1 MGLANPIYTVARI
14 LQTLEHAVTSA
25 KMARVPTRI
34 AVICPAWQDWT
45 QQEGVFRL
53 MQLARHRFKFLA
65 PQSALG
71 YLDKS
76 TGARFD
82 VDVLLIQNTKAA
94 RKFPVIEAHLDK
106 LRSNC
111 KGRISVD
118 PMYSEDWHVQY
129 DEACRRTR
137 LRTPGVVEMPKKLSA
152 LKDALKGTA
161 ALRWKMKT
169 KLAGWREQHN
179 QRYFDL
185 LVNEREHSA
194 ALFEE
199 VEVSPAVLIR
209 DLEVKFNRAML
220 GTVAKFVKS
229 GVFGT
234 AYALL
239 KDKDNELSKY
249 RPVQP
254 NNQAP
259 LAPLQNVACRAIEFV
274 VSEAGNSMTLG
285 ATQRLKHAVAEF
297 NAKAK
302 QARGVYAFTFNVKDQ
317 FSNLEHRLTERAI
330 RVMTAVAFEGA
341 GETSLLVTVRGSKR
355 VQWYT
360 KGVPRVTAVRVTRA
374 KLVQAM
380 LMSLNHNYGWI
391 A

>member
-1 MGLANPIYTVARI
+1 MGLANPIYAVVII

-25 KMARVPTRI
+25 KMTR
-34 AVICPAWQDWT
+34 
-45 QQEGVFRL
+45 
-53 MQLARHRFKFLA
+53 
-65 PQSALG
+65 SALG

-94 RKFPVIEAHLDK
+94 RKFPVTEAHLDK
-106 LRSNC
+106 LRSNF

-118 PMYSEDWHVQY
+118 PMYSEDRHVQY
-129 DEACRRTR
+129 DEPCRRTC

-152 LKDALKGTA
+152 LKDALKGTV

-169 KLAGWREQHN
+169 KLAGWRKQHN
-179 QRYFDL
+179 VPDGHVTVDARVGVADAANYCRVLEQACAGTARLYLDRNVGVGALVCQQRYFDL

-199 VEVSPAVLIR
+199 VEVSPVVLIR

-234 AYALL
+234 ACALL
-239 KDKDNELSKY
+239 KDKDDELSKY

-254 NNQAP
+254 NNQAL
-259 LAPLQNVACRAIEFV
+259 LAPLQNVAGRAIEFI
-274 VSEAGNSMTLG
+274 VSKAGNSMTLG
-285 ATQRLKHAVAEF
+285 GTQRLKHTVAEF

-302 QARGVYAFTFNVKDQ
+302 QARGVYAFTFDVKD
-317 FSNLEHRLTERAI
+317 
-330 RVMTAVAFEGA
+330 
-341 GETSLLVTVRGSKR
+341 
-355 VQWYT
+355 
-360 KGVPRVTAVRVTRA
+360 
-374 KLVQAM
+374 
-380 LMSLNHNYGWI
+380 
-391 A
+391 